1 MPAAEG
7 VCREAEVECAVMNR
21 YNRTAHTIP
30 LSVHHS
36 TGQQQGKEGRLFLS
50 TMKYVHNS
58 VWCTFTIVP
67 L

>member
-7 VCREAEVECAVMNR
+7 VCREVEVECAVMNR

-30 LSVHHS
+30 LSVHHP
-36 TGQQQGKEGRLFLS
+36 TGHKQGKEGRLFLS
-50 TMKYVHNS
+50 TMKYMNNS
-58 VWCTFTIVP
+58 MRCTFMIVP